1 MKDIFAEGRLY
12 EETMRRFDE
21 AADILGVNKGM
32 YKILKHPYREVTVY
46 IPVQMDNG
54 EIEVFIGFRVQH
66 SIARGPA
73 KGGIRYSKDVTLD
86 EVRALAVWMTMK
98 CAIVNIP
105 FGGGKGGVICEPSEL
120 SRSELEKLTRRYTAS
135 LIEMWGEEIDIPAPD
150 VNTNEQVMAW
160 IMDTYSMYARRT
172 VTSVVTGKPLSL
184 GGSRGRREATG
195 RGVVIVLEKAA
206 QTYGILMKGATAV
219 VQGFGNVGSVAA
231 QLLDQ
236 IGCKV
241 IAVSDVYGGIYNEKG
256 LDIDDVI
263 KYLKINKK
271 VVGYPKADAIDNKKI
286 LELPCDFL
294 VPAAIEN
301 QITLEN
307 AEKIKAKIIC
317 EGANGP
323 TTIEADKILN
333 EKGIIVVPDILA
345 NAGGV
350 TVSYF
355 EWVQDRQGFFW
366 TEEQVNDALMHIMVS
381 SYQEVV
387 SISKQF
393 KVPLRTASYMLG
405 LQRVLECI
413 ETRGIYA

>member
-1 MKDIFAEGRLY
+1 
-12 EETMRRFDE
+12 
-21 AADILGVNKGM
+21 
-32 YKILKHPYREVTVY
+32 
-46 IPVQMDNG
+46 
-54 EIEVFIGFRVQH
+54 
-66 SIARGPA
+66 
-73 KGGIRYSKDVTLD
+73 
-86 EVRALAVWMTMK
+86 
-98 CAIVNIP
+98 
-105 FGGGKGGVICEPSEL
+105 
-120 SRSELEKLTRRYTAS
+120 
-135 LIEMWGEEIDIPAPD
+135 
-150 VNTNEQVMAW
+150 
-160 IMDTYSMYARRT
+160 
-172 VTSVVTGKPLSL
+172 
-184 GGSRGRREATG
+184 
-195 RGVVIVLEKAA
+195 VIVLEQAA
-206 QTYGILMKGATAV
+206 QTYGISIKNSTAV

-241 IAVSDVYGGIYNEKG
+241 IAVSDIYGGIYNEKG

-263 KYLKINKK
+263 KYVKANKK

-307 AEKIKAKIIC
+307 ADKIKAKIIV

-333 EKGIIVVPDILA
+333 ERGIIVVPDILA

-366 TEEQVNDALMHIMVS
+366 TEEQVNDALNHIMVS
-381 SYQEVV
+381 SYQEVLAL
-387 SISKQF
+387 SKQY

-405 LQRVLECI
+405 LQRVIECI